1 MKKNSKKKI
10 SIPRQ
15 LPIKRR
21 QGAEERIKE
30 AFANVPKITNE
41 TVAEHREDILKGARK
56 FIYPLK
62 HSRRRAIIISSSI
75 FIAAV
80 VVFLVYV
87 GVALYRVQS
96 TGGFVYGV
104 TKVIPFPVA
113 KAGDSWVS
121 YNSYLFQLRRYM
133 HYYTTQQE
141 ADFNG
146 KDKAQLANYKKQA
159 LNQVVND
166 AYVKQLAKQ
175 NGVKVTNAAVEE
187 QVRLVRSQNR
197 LGASQREFREVLNEF
212 WGWDENDF
220 KRSLQQE
227 MLAQAVVA
235 HLDTDTTKRAED
247 ALQQLKNGAD
257 FATLATQVSQDEG
270 TKANGGKYGGPID
283 PNNTDLSPAIVAEL
297 TKLQPGQYSGAIN
310 TSYGLEIVKVESVQD
325 GKIQASHIVFNFKPI
340 GDYIKPLKMKNP
352 SSSYIKF

>member
-1 MKKNSKKKI
+1 MKKTTKKKLN
-10 SIPRQ
+10 IPRPR
-15 LPIKRR
+15 PIRRR
-21 QGAEERIKE
+21 QGADERIKE

-62 HSRRRAIIISSSI
+62 HSRRRAIIISSTI
-75 FIAAV
+75 FVAAIV
-80 VVFLVYV
+80 IFMAYV
-87 GVALYRVQS
+87 GGALYRVQS

-146 KDKAQLANYKKQA
+146 EEKGQLANYKRQA
-159 LNQVVND
+159 LDQVTND

-175 NGVKVTNAAVEE
+175 HSISVTDQSIDE

-197 LGASQREFREVLNEF
+197 LGASEREFREVLNEF

-220 KRSLQQE
+220 KRSLKQE
-227 MLAQAVVA
+227 MLAQALVA
-235 HLDTDTTKRAED
+235 RLDTETNTKAEA
-247 ALQQLKNGAD
+247 ALKQLQGGAE
-257 FATLATQVSQDEG
+257 FATVASQTSQDEA
-270 TKANGGKYGGPID
+270 TRASGGKYATAID
-283 PNNTDLSPAIVAEL
+283 PNNTDLPASLVAEL
-297 TKLQPGQYSGAIN
+297 KRLQPGQHSGVFN
-310 TSYGLEIVKVESVQD
+310 TGYALEIVKVDGIQD
-325 GKIQASHIVFNFKPI
+325 GKIQASHSSFNFKSVS
-340 GDYIKPLKMKNP
+340 DYIKPLKAKSPPRNFI
-352 SSSYIKF
+352 SF